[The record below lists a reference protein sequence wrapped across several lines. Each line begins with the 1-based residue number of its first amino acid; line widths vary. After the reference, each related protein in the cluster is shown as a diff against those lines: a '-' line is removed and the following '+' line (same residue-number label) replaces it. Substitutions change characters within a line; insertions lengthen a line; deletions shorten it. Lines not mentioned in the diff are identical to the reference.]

1 MKAYVPPTL
10 LAKPQS
16 SFFQG
21 KENKP
26 ISLQEIENIEKNIE
40 NINKQIQDLL
50 NDKPREEEDF
60 QAPGKPASNYPIPP
74 SSQSLQRKFK
84 LL

>member
-1 MKAYVPPTL
+1 VGGSSKNVKAYVPHPNL

-16 SFFQG
+16 CFFQG

-50 NDKPREEEDF
+50 ADKPKEEEEF
-60 QAPGKPASNYPIPP
+60 
-74 SSQSLQRKFK
+74 
-84 LL
+84 